1 MIIIIIII
9 IDKLKDEILCLWK
22 LKKVTV
28 VFIVGALGSVATNFE
43 NWMEKIGIRIEI
55 NSVKKTIILGKQEFW
70 EKCFSAKWERT
81 HWTLGYW
88 L

>member
-1 MIIIIIII
+1 MIIIIIIII

-28 VFIVGALGSVATNFE
+28 VSIIVGALGSVTTNFE

-55 NSVKKTIILGKQEFW
+55 NSVKKTIILGKQEF
-70 EKCFSAKWERT
+70 
-81 HWTLGYW
+81 
-88 L
+88 